1 MKKVKDVSGQIG
13 ELTSFVKKQF
23 ELQEKLLEKTSEDI
37 KDLRQG
43 QLLHDK
49 RFDELE
55 SAVRGISRAVDKDA
69 VKVIDHERRLTRVE
83 FRDHLRS

>member
-1 MKKVKDVSGQIG
+1 MVRGTKDVGG
-13 ELTSFVKKQF
+13 LLKELMTFVKQQF
-23 ELQEKLLEKTSEDI
+23 EIQEDILEKTAEDI

-69 VKVIDHERRLTRVE
+69 VKVIDRERRITWLEHAR
-83 FRDHLRS
+83 

>member
-1 MKKVKDVSGQIG
+1 MVRGTKDVGG
-13 ELTSFVKKQF
+13 LLKELMTFVKQQF
-23 ELQEKLLEKTSEDI
+23 EIQEDILEKTAEDI

-69 VKVIDHERRLTRVE
+69 VKVIDHERRITRLE
-83 FRDHLRS
+83 HAR

>member
-1 MKKVKDVSGQIG
+1 MVRGTKDVGG
-13 ELTSFVKKQF
+13 LLKELMTFVKQQF
-23 ELQEKLLEKTSEDI
+23 EIQEDILEKTAEDI

-69 VKVIDHERRLTRVE
+69 VKVIDHERRITRLQHA
-83 FRDHLRS
+83 R